1 MVPQASTEPPRPSRE
16 GRPWIGRGPGI
27 GVPDTCACIIER
39 PKGTLRTVRE
49 VEALIV
55 RISRGL
61 IRRGAEPES
70 FALLRDSLS
79 GFGPTDGL
87 EAFVIARRMVD
98 GQLELV
104 AMTGWRDL
112 ASMVAMMGPDLQTP
126 SWLPSLGPLVE
137 ASSVEYLEIDRRE
150 LHRPHRSRP
159 GGRRPPG
166 ADPAGMTEH
175 RPAPDVQRD

>member
-1 MVPQASTEPPRPSRE
+1 M
-16 GRPWIGRGPGI
+16 
-27 GVPDTCACIIER
+27 
-39 PKGTLRTVRE
+39 RE
-49 VEALIV
+49 VEAFIV

-61 IRRGAEPES
+61 IKRGAEPES

-79 GFGPTDGL
+79 GSGPTDGL

-126 SWLPSLGPLVE
+126 SWLPSLAPLVE
-137 ASSVEYLEIDRRE
+137 ASSVEYLEIDRRGYTA
-150 LHRPHRSRP
+150 LAVLRP

-166 ADPAGMTEH
+166 ADPNRHDRTPARTECG
-175 RPAPDVQRD
+175 AL